1 MKLIQMIA
9 GNLLVL
15 VLVFPYAVFAKEFK
29 INVKVDI
36 KDLHEEVQTVRILCN
51 IQGANQ
57 ATLALGN
64 TDVNNIPSGGSLY
77 DVIQVIVNV
86 DPYNPAEVSGY
97 TCALKLSRNGTNFLF
112 PAVNTASQGSPYY
125 GQCDSAEEV
134 WRCLKG
140 GPAYTLGFSGLI
152 P

>member
-9 GNLLVL
+9 GHLLVL
-15 VLVFPYAVFAKEFK
+15 VLVFPHAVSAKEFK
-29 INVKVDI
+29 INVKVDL
-36 KDLHEEVQTVRILCN
+36 KELHEEVQTVRILCN

-64 TDVNNIPSGGSLY
+64 TDVNNISSGGSLY
-77 DVIQVIVNV
+77 DTIQVIVNV

-97 TCALKLSRNGTNFLF
+97 QCVLKLSRDGTSFLV
-112 PAVNTASQGSPYY
+112 PALTEINQTSPYY
-125 GQCDSAEEV
+125 GPCDSAEEA
-134 WRCLKG
+134 WRCVEG
-140 GPAYTLGFSGLI
+140 GGYTLGFSGLI